1 MKECHF
7 RTHTNKFSML
17 MVWGAWASGSFRS
30 SLHPPLTMTFVPRT
44 TAWTSPR
51 TYMLLKCSDW
61 VTLKCLEDK
70 NRMAGSISGPSKN
83 DELILKRF
91 GVNLSSPLKVNYLSE
106 VRNVINGVTPNFLRI
121 FIGGVGF
128 EGAAKYSLEHSV
140 GPTSTFSQPVRS
152 CAVDSIF
159 SKRYVDDRTN

>member
-1 MKECHF
+1 
-7 RTHTNKFSML
+7 
-17 MVWGAWASGSFRS
+17 
-30 SLHPPLTMTFVPRT
+30 
-44 TAWTSPR
+44 
-51 TYMLLKCSDW
+51 MLLKCSGW
-61 VTLKCLEDK
+61 VPLKCLEDK

-91 GVNLSSPLKVNYLSE
+91 GVNLSSHLKVNYLSD
-106 VRNVINGVTPNFLRI
+106 VRNVINGVTPNFLRN

-128 EGAAKYSLEHSV
+128 EEAVTYSLEHSV